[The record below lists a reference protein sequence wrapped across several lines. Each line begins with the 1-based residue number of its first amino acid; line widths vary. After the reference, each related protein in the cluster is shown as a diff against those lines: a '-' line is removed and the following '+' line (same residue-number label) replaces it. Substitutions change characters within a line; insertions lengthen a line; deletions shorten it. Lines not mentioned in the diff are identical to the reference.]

1 MRISDW
7 SSDVCSSDLI
17 AAAVRFYSDG
27 TALDASNSAIAL
39 FWCSVTAAIWLM
51 LTSIWKIFIAREI
64 DDKEEPEIVHEG
76 MYASVSTM
84 QVMLSHYCRKR
95 NCGKDI
101 RETFNRV
108 VQIGRASCRERVCK
122 DV

>member
-7 SSDVCSSDLI
+7 SSDVCSSDL
-17 AAAVRFYSDG
+17 AVRFYSDG

-64 DDKEEPEIVHEG
+64 DDTEEPEIVHEG
-76 MYASVSTM
+76 LYASVSTM

-95 NCGKDI
+95 NCGKDLRATFH
-101 RETFNRV
+101 RE
-108 VQIGRASCRERVCK
+108 IGRASCRERGCQYV
-122 DV
+122 